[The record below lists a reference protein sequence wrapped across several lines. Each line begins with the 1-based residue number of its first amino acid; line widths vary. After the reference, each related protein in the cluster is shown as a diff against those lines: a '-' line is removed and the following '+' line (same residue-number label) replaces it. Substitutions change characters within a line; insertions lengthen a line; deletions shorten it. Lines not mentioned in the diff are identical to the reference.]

1 MSTNK
6 NGDLFLLQCE
16 PQEMKLRMNGI
27 PMSSYMNYKPV
38 LVDFGWRYFNFRW
51 SFFEIVKFG
60 NKLMSLVDRKEILN
74 ILISFVFTNEHSSVL
89 DLRKARRIQHCSF
102 EIFEE

>member
-1 MSTNK
+1 
-6 NGDLFLLQCE
+6 
-16 PQEMKLRMNGI
+16 
-27 PMSSYMNYKPV
+27 
-38 LVDFGWRYFNFRW
+38 
-51 SFFEIVKFG
+51 
-60 NKLMSLVDRKEILN
+60 MSLVDRKEILN